1 MEVMIRAT
9 LAQVEGNYIF
19 NAGEKTGH
27 ESVLIPIPFPFST
40 QTPIY
45 LDITA
50 NPFEL
55 VSKLTVERGNHGNT
69 FIHLVIKPM
78 DSGQDFSL
86 DWVCPVFIVNQL
98 DWREISKQGENNC
111 REGEKSFLSQSSCVQ
126 SKNARIKSKA
136 ASLKSP
142 INDIPQTIRNVLDF
156 IQEQKTIW
164 DLKYNGFDALEAL
177 QHGGSCISA
186 ANLATALL
194 RANGTPA
201 RMLATHPTWFPRHQ
215 THYAVEAFVGSEWI
229 LMDPARGKFPDTLC
243 QNPVV
248 AVIDIQAENKSVSR
262 WQYPIW
268 GVPYLSLPEKLT
280 SGDIG
285 YRCPTGG
292 PHRAEIIQDFE
303 DSTELMRTA
312 FAATKERWF
321 NYTENV
327 VTGSAMHER
336 AATLREMCTN
346 KRLKSYMDYLSVYL
360 D

>member
-1 MEVMIRAT
+1 MIRAT
-9 LAQVEGNYIF
+9 IAHVEGNYIF
-19 NAGEKTGH
+19 RAGEKTGI
-27 ESVLIPIPFPFST
+27 ESVVIPIPFPFST

-45 LDITA
+45 LDIAA

-55 VSKLTVERGNHGNT
+55 VSKLTVEQGNYGNAL
-69 FIHLVIKPM
+69 IRLVIEPM

-98 DWREISKQGENNC
+98 DWKQISKQGENDC
-111 REGEKSFLSQSSCVQ
+111 REEVQTFLSQSSCVQ
-126 SKNARIKSKA
+126 TENARIKSTA

-142 INDIPQTIRNVLDF
+142 SNDTLQTIRNVLDF

-164 DLKYNGFDALEAL
+164 DLKYHSFDALEAL
-177 QHGGSCISA
+177 QHGGSCVSS

-194 RANGTPA
+194 RANGIPA
-201 RMLATHPTWFPRHQ
+201 RILATHPTWFPRHQ
-215 THYAVEAFVGSEWI
+215 THYAVEAFVESEWI
-229 LMDPARGKFPDTLC
+229 FMDPARGKYPDSLC

-285 YRCPTGG
+285 YRCPIGG
-292 PHRAEIIQDFE
+292 PHNAEIIQDFE
-303 DSTELMRTA
+303 DSADLIQVA
-312 FAATKERWF
+312 FAATKQRWLNF
-321 NYTENV
+321 TENV

-336 AATLREMCTN
+336 AAALRETCAN
-346 KRLKSYMDYLSVYL
+346 QRLESYMDYVSVYF

>member
-1 MEVMIRAT
+1 MQAK
-9 LAQVEGNYIF
+9 
-19 NAGEKTGH
+19 KTGY
-27 ESVLIPIPFPFST
+27 ESIIIPIPFPFST
-40 QTPIY
+40 QMPIY
-45 LDITA
+45 LDIA
-50 NPFEL
+50 AHPFEL
-55 VSKLTVERGNHGNT
+55 VSKLTIERGNHGNA
-69 FIHLVIKPM
+69 FIQLVLKPM

-98 DWREISKQGENNC
+98 DWMEFPKQSESDGLDEVQ
-111 REGEKSFLSQSSCVQ
+111 SFLPQSACVQ
-126 SKNARIKSKA
+126 VKNARLTSKA

-142 INDIPQTIRNVLDF
+142 SKDILQTIRNVLDF
-156 IQEQKTIW
+156 IQEQKTTW

-177 QHGGSCISA
+177 QHGGSCVSA

-194 RANGTPA
+194 RGNGIPA

-285 YRCPTGG
+285 YRCPIGG
-292 PHRAEIIQDFE
+292 PHNAEIIQDFQ
-303 DSTELMRTA
+303 DSADLIRA
-312 FAATKERWF
+312 VFDATKERWF
-321 NYTENV
+321 NYTENI
-327 VTGSAMHER
+327 VTGSVMHEK
-336 AATLREMCTN
+336 AATLKEFCVN
-346 KRLKSYMDYLSVYL
+346 HRLESYMDFLFNYHN
-360 D
+360 